1 MTDEQKKEV
10 NVDAKGMM
18 TMVMPLVQKY
28 TALLEKIEK
37 EQQWQHDAL
46 VRIYE
51 QIKSTTKP

>member
-1 MTDEQKKEV
+1 MTEEEKKSV

-18 TMVMPLVQKY
+18 TMIMPMVQKY